1 MSAQPAV
8 PAGVGPTARGVDAN
22 VAGGDPTDRVAALG
36 AAGGDPT
43 GRTAD
48 AGLVSGE
55 AVELDVRAARL
66 GSRVLALLIDVVGQ
80 ALCAALLALTLTP
93 LVLILLPD
101 PVVDRAFT
109 GALETLGLVLV
120 LVGYP
125 VIWERLNHGRTP
137 GKLAVGLRVVDAD
150 GGPVGMGQS
159 LTRALVGVAVEWPG
173 LVLPLLSWA
182 AGATVMLTDPRGRR
196 LGDLVA
202 GTMVVHT
209 RSAQSWRPAP
219 QIIPPLSGWAVTLDL
234 TRLDDALAL
243 AVRQYLVRGTQL
255 VEPYHSRLGRQLWR
269 EVGVLTSPAP
279 PPGVP
284 EPLLLAA
291 VLAERN
297 RRGALRL
304 RRHRA
309 VTAALWPD
317 PTAVGPS
324 SATVGPSPATVGMPP
339 ATVGM
344 PPIAT
349 GPPAPAGSGLRPAS
363 PGGYAPAPPGPDR
376 PPGPGAGWPP
386 LS

>member
-1 MSAQPAV
+1 MRAQPPV
-8 PAGVGPTARGVDAN
+8 PASGGP
-22 VAGGDPTDRVAALG
+22 AGPADT
-36 AAGGDPT
+36 AAGG
-43 GRTAD
+43 RWAD

-66 GSRVLALLIDVVGQ
+66 GSRVLALLIDIVGQ
-80 ALCAALLALTLTP
+80 LLCAALLALTLTP
-93 LVLILLPD
+93 VVLILLPD

-125 VIWERLNHGRTP
+125 VAWERLNHGRTP
-137 GKLAVGLRVVDAD
+137 GKLAVGLRVVSAD
-150 GGPVGMGQS
+150 GGPVELRQS

-173 LVLPLLSWA
+173 LVLPLLSWV

-209 RSAQSWRPAP
+209 RTTQTWRPAP
-219 QIIPPLSGWAVTLDL
+219 RIIPPLAGWAVTLDL

-243 AVRQYLVRGTQL
+243 AVRQYLTRAGQI
-255 VEPYHSRLGRQLWR
+255 VEPYRTRLARELWR
-269 EVGVLTSPAP
+269 EVATVTAPTP

-297 RRGALRL
+297 RRGTLRL
-304 RRHRA
+304 RRNRA
-309 VTAALWPD
+309 FTAALWPD
-317 PTAVGPS
+317 PAPVTPAAVEP
-324 SATVGPSPATVGMPP
+324 PSPAT
-339 ATVGM
+339 
-344 PPIAT
+344 
-349 GPPAPAGSGLRPAS
+349 PPAPAGPALRSAS
-363 PGGYAPAPPGPDR
+363 PE
-376 PPGPGAGWPP
+376 GARSS